1 MSQEPDAEESARVRD
16 YLVAQVKRYDLLALW
31 PRVIAER
38 TALLLAFDRVNDEQS
53 RWRPPSPD
61 GEWNLLEIA
70 QHAIVWARSV
80 NEIIEALAAGR
91 SAEALALG
99 HLDRSVVA
107 NIDDARRALSVESV
121 RLAALPGQLPAAAN
135 LEATAEHPRFGP
147 LNYRAWFLF
156 SRLHDGDHLQQVE
169 MLKAADGYPS

>member
-1 MSQEPDAEESARVRD
+1 MSQEPTAEENARVRD
-16 YLVAQVKRYDLLALW
+16 YLVAQATRYDVLALW

-38 TALLLAFDRVNDEQS
+38 TAFLLAFERVSDEQS
-53 RWRPPSPD
+53 RWRPLSAE

-91 SAEALALG
+91 SAEALGLG
-99 HLDRSVVA
+99 HLDRGVA
-107 NIDDARRALSVESV
+107 ASIDEARRALSVESV

-135 LEATAEHPRFGP
+135 LEATAEHPRFGQ
-147 LNYRAWFLF
+147 LNHRAWFLF